1 MTTIFQA
8 PLLTDFLYPFLLI
21 FFISFGIMEKTKVLG
36 EGKTQLNALVSL
48 VIGLIFVSAVFPKI
62 IVGNLMLFL
71 SIALVVVFV
80 ALLLW
85 GFISGSN
92 EVKFEGKISI
102 FLGVL
107 LGIGILIAVLW
118 ASGIGES
125 GFLVKAWDF
134 LFNST
139 WSGSF
144 WTNVVF
150 VLLIGGAIAA
160 VLVKGKSGGSG

>member
-1 MTTIFQA
+1 MATILQA

-21 FFISFGIMEKTKVLG
+21 FFIAFGILEKTSVLG
-36 EGKTQLNALVSL
+36 AEKRQLNALVSL

-85 GFISGSN
+85 GFISGKA
-92 EVKFEGKISI
+92 EFGDKTQK
-102 FLGVL
+102 FLGAI
-107 LGIGILIAVLW
+107 LGVGIVIAVLW
-118 ASGIGES
+118 ASGIGDMAW
-125 GFLVKAWDF
+125 LVSIWDF
-134 LFNST
+134 LFDSS

-144 WTNVVF
+144 WTNVIFVF
-150 VLLIGGAIAA
+150 LIGGAIAA
-160 VLVKGKSGGSG
+160 VLIGPKSGGGSSE

>member
-1 MTTIFQA
+1 MSTILQA
-8 PLLTDFLYPFLLI
+8 PLLTDFLYPFLLL
-21 FFISFGIMEKTKVLG
+21 FFISFGILEKTSVLG
-36 EGKTQLNALVSL
+36 SSKTQLNALVSL

-85 GFISGSN
+85 GFISGKA
-92 EVKFEGKISI
+92 EFPKKVTA
-102 FLGVL
+102 FLGVI
-107 LGIGILIAVLW
+107 LGVGIVIAVLW
-118 ASGIGES
+118 ASGIGTAQ
-125 GFLVKAWDF
+125 FLTDAWSF
-134 LFNST
+134 LFDSS

-150 VLLIGGAIAA
+150 VLLIAGAVAA
-160 VLVKGKSGGSG
+160 VLAKGKSGSS